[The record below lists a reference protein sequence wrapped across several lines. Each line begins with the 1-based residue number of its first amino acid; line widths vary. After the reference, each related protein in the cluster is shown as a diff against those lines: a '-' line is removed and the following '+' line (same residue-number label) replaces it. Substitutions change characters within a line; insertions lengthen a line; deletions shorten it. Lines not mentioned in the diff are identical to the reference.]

1 MNKLVFSKA
10 NYIIMLIGIAFLIIG
25 FITMSKDDQP
35 HGFGTLGLTIGPL
48 FLLIGFIIQFV
59 AIFYKQGKKE

>member
-1 MNKLVFSKA
+1 
-10 NYIIMLIGIAFLIIG
+10 MLIGIAFLIIG